1 MRPSQTP
8 LRGLSHPNVVV
19 PSIARHQAKQA
30 APFGPPPL
38 RLISAASSSSQQS
51 SSSDPAQDWD
61 RLTDRLV
68 SFSAIPFS
76 VLVLPQVIQNT
87 ISMCSG
93 QSASLSIISWE
104 VRSPCSSV
112 LHMAN
117 MAVPYANCHA
127 HGETESIFFRTSRKA
142 CYRSVYC
149 LTAAFLLQGYL
160 SGLLGNTLMCT
171 HFAGRGQRSA
181 VQVELIGIVNNM
193 MVLLQASL

>member
-1 MRPSQTP
+1 MRPSQTT
-8 LRGLSHPNVVV
+8 LRGLSHSNVIA
-19 PSIARHQAKQA
+19 PSIARYRARQA
-30 APFGPPPL
+30 ASFGPPPP
-38 RLISAASSSSQQS
+38 RLTLAASSSSQQS
-51 SSSDPAQDWD
+51 SSSDPAQNWD

-104 VRSPCSSV
+104 VRSPCSSF
-112 LHMAN
+112 LYR
-117 MAVPYANCHA
+117 YANRRTRGGRERILQASLEGKKAMHA
-127 HGETESIFFRTSRKA
+127 PGNAH
-142 CYRSVYC
+142 C